1 MIDAAQD
8 GFDADA
14 ELAALRLREG
24 DTVFALAGAG
34 DHVLALLAASPKLVI
49 ACDGRPAQVHLLDL
63 KLAGL
68 RALSH
73 GEYLELLGAKPSR
86 RRRGLYQRVRWLL
99 SAEADTFWMSELA
112 MIDAGLLAQGRRER
126 ALAGFRRFVSLV
138 QGASRVGR
146 FLTLSDPREQ
156 AETLRREWDGFVW
169 RRFAGSVLAG
179 AIGATDADACRRAL
193 ESAMTAT
200 PARENADL
208 SWLLAGR
215 YVAARPFH
223 LREEA
228 FDALKLAANR
238 VIVVCDRPERVL
250 AGLPD
255 ASVDA
260 FALGDSLEDN
270 EAFVRQA
277 GRAGLAGSRLAG
289 RTARAPSWAVA
300 AGVVDRTPVP
310 GSWWTATAGASVVSK
325 SA

>member
-1 MIDAAQD
+1 MIEAAQD

-24 DTVFALAGAG
+24 DTVFALSGAG

-49 ACDGRPAQVHLLDL
+49 ACDPRPAQAHLLEL

-68 RALSH
+68 RALAH
-73 GEYLELLGAKPSR
+73 GEYLELLGAKASR

-99 SAEADTFWMSELA
+99 SAEADAFWMPRLA
-112 MIDAGLLAQGRRER
+112 TIDAGLLAQGRRER
-126 ALAGFRRFVSLV
+126 ALAGFRGFVSLV
-138 QGASRVGR
+138 QGAARVGR
-146 FLTLSDPREQ
+146 FLSMADPREQ

-179 AIGATDADACRRAL
+179 AIGATDADACRRSL

-200 PARENADL
+200 PAHENAEL

-215 YVAARPFH
+215 FVAARPFH
-223 LREEA
+223 LREAA

-238 VIVVCDRPERVL
+238 VIVACDRPERVL

-260 FALGDSLEDN
+260 FALGDSWEDN

-289 RTARAPSWAVA
+289 RTARAPAWAVDA
-300 AGVVDRTPVP
+300 RVPDRTPVP
-310 GSWWTATAGASVVSK
+310 GVVWAK